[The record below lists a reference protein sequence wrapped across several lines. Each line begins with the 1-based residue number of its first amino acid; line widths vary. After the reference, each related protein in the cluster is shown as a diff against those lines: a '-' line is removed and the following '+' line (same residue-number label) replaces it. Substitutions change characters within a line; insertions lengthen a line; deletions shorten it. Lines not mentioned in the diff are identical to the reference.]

1 MDVAA
6 PGRKRGENT
15 RIAENRLRRII
26 RDEILREGD
35 VVPMDFRS
43 KRVRKTL
50 VPLISDAFIFSG
62 SSGQIAKVLEM
73 QRDEDDLGG
82 GRVLYEQYVKRDG
95 EWVQEPA
102 QVLEKSLA
110 GFNSRYS
117 PYEGTIEHLNKT
129 RSETEEDER
138 HMEQVMA
145 DEGFPDYQNRRHD
158 KKSAQYM
165 SAFRKAATTK
175 PSVTRSLSFRD
186 EG

>member
-1 MDVAA
+1 MRITE
-6 PGRKRGENT
+6 GRLK
-15 RIAENRLRRII
+15 RII
-26 RDEILREGD
+26 RDELLREGD

-73 QRDEDDLGG
+73 QRDEDDPGG

-110 GFNSRYS
+110 GFNNRYS

-138 HMEQVMA
+138 HMERVMA
-145 DEGFPDYQNRRHD
+145 GEGFPDYQNRRHD

-165 SAFRKAATTK
+165 SAFRKAMSTM

-186 EG
+186 ED